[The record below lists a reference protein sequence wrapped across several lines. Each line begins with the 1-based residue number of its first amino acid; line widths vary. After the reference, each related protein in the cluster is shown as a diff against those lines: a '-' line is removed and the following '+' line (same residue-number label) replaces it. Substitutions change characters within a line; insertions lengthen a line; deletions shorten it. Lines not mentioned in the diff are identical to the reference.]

1 MGQESTAAL
10 DGPRGP
16 PHRVVRG
23 QPSPCSG
30 RCGAWP
36 SRRRP
41 QGARCRHPRGGRCQ
55 RPRLDRVLDRPSR
68 GPQHVPGT
76 SPRHHALFGGCAD
89 RDDRFDAGRG
99 TRRPLVGAVA
109 GGRGPSLGLARP
121 VYRGRDP
128 EPPLHGLAGVLRAAA
143 PPPLAWDAVLRPFG
157 CPPPPLLFGP
167 AAHFPPLGGGAGFWP
182 PPWGWL
188 ALCIGVAILSHLYM
202 DWQGSYGLRPF
213 LPWHGTWYYADWVA
227 IADPFFW
234 LVPLMAL
241 AWGAERHWVPLLAV
255 LLVGGA
261 ATTAVVLNADLAAR
275 WVLITYFALCVVAAI
290 GWVRYWV
297 GPVARRRVAVFAL
310 LILAAY
316 AGAQGIVAQVAKA
329 AIHHRATE
337 RFVPA
342 AQWAALT
349 RVGTPFLWDEIYAT
363 ADTVAGNGW
372 RLPRHLDAPIV
383 QRAVHD
389 TREGRAMAQFAR
401 FLVAEVDSS
410 GVDEVTVYLRYARY
424 ARAGRR
430 GWGVVSASLPRGP

>member
-1 MGQESTAAL
+1 MLSVDNLA
-10 DGPRGP
+10 
-16 PHRVVRG
+16 
-23 QPSPCSG
+23 
-30 RCGAWP
+30 
-36 SRRRP
+36 
-41 QGARCRHPRGGRCQ
+41 
-55 RPRLDRVLDRPSR
+55 
-68 GPQHVPGT
+68 
-76 SPRHHALFGGCAD
+76 HA
-89 RDDRFDAGRG
+89 
-99 TRRPLVGAVA
+99 LVGAALGRAVA
-109 GGRGPSLGLARP
+109 DPKVPGAATLGVVAANAPDWTEFLIGLPGDRSTFLVLHRGITHSLVGALIETVGLTLVVGLGARWWVRWRGGVA
-121 VYRGRDP
+121 
-128 EPPLHGLAGVLRAAA
+128 
-143 PPPLAWDAVLRPFG
+143 
-157 CPPPPLLFGP
+157 
-167 AAHFPPLGGGAGFWP
+167 

-255 LLVGGA
+255 LLVGSA

-275 WVLITYFALCVVAAI
+275 WVLITYFALCLVAVI

-329 AIHHRATE
+329 AIHHTATE
-337 RFVPA
+337 RFGPA

-349 RVGTPFLWDEIYAT
+349 RIGTPFRWDEIYAT

-372 RLPRHLDAPIV
+372 QLPRHLDAPIV

-410 GVDEVTVYLRYARY
+410 GVDEVTVYLRDARY